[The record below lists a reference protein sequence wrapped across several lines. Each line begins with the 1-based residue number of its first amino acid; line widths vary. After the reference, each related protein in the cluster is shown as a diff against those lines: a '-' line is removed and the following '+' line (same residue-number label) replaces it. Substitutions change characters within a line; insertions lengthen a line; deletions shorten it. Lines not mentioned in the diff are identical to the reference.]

1 MKKIFTLFL
10 TLAALTAQ
18 ANDYTDRI
26 LVLVNGEGT
35 EQNATI
41 SVNEHDGLYD
51 LNLKN
56 FVLMNGDE
64 PMPVGNVE
72 LLNITPETAG
82 DAIFLRANQNI
93 SISEGDDENVLFWM
107 GPSLGELPVEITAV
121 LREGKLRAIIDLDLR
136 EIMQQLIHV
145 TFGDEL
151 VRGTNYHVP
160 NGDFE
165 EWHTSKDSYVEPNAW
180 HSFESATGDWA
191 SLAGHHI
198 EKSDKGVDGS
208 TCARIYATSIFGIV
222 ANGTMTTGRMNAGS
236 MSAEDKK
243 NNAYTDISKED
254 VDGNGDPFYVALQGR
269 PDSLVLNLQ
278 FHQPSPNA
286 QHPYATV
293 SAVITDGTYYQ
304 DPEDKEYTNV
314 VAKAQNNQI
323 AVTGNDWQ
331 RIAIPFVYTDNTV
344 EPKAIL
350 ITISTNADAGQG
362 GKDDEV
368 LVDNLTLIY
377 NSRLRALAVADFAPD
392 KFEYEVETE
401 AELENLAPVADGVGS
416 YVLTAIKDTEE
427 GKCAE
432 VTVYAADLRSVSKY
446 TVSCKAGD
454 NKTTAIADAEA
465 SKAAPAAYYHINGT
479 RAKDAQS
486 GRVVIVKQNDGLTKK
501 VIR

>member
-10 TLAALTAQ
+10 TLAALAAQ

-165 EWHTSKDSYVEPNAW
+165 EWHTSTDNYVEPNAW

-198 EKSDKGVDGS
+198 EKSDKGIDGS

-254 VDGNGDPFYVALQGR
+254 VDGNGDPFYVALQSR

-368 LVDNLTLIY
+368 LVDNLTLVY
-377 NSRLRALAVADFAPD
+377 NDRLSALVVPDF
-392 KFEYEVETE
+392 
-401 AELENLAPVADGVGS
+401 APVADGVGS
-416 YVLTAIKDTEE
+416 YVLTAVKDTEE

-454 NKTTAIADAEA
+454 NKTTAIAAAEA
-465 SKAAPAAYYHINGT
+465 TKAAPAAYYNINGT

-486 GRVVIVKQNDGLTKK
+486 GRVVIVKQNDGQAKK